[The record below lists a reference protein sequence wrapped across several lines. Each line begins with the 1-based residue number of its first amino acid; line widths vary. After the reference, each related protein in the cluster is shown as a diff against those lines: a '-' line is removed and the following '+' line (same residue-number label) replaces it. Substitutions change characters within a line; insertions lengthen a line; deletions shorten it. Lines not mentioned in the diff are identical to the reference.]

1 MGISCK
7 QYGKF
12 KGIMRKM
19 TNRVESEEHNTK
31 LKKSVKKEKGER

>member
-7 QYGKF
+7 QYGRF

-19 TNRVESEEHNTK
+19 ANRVESEEHNAK
-31 LKKSVKKEKGER
+31 LKKSVKKEKGE